1 MTTKNVSDAD
11 RNQIDDLEMV
21 RKKRNKRRKN
31 RKLRIIFI
39 IIVAAAVALIT
50 FFTIFNMTYG
60 SYKTEQSWSRE
71 SDTNT
76 KFVPYNNGY
85 IRYGSSG
92 AAFVS
97 GAGVQQWNV
106 SYSMQNPAISQKD
119 NNLVIGDVGGNTV
132 VMLNENGEVGR
143 INTEYNILKVEA
155 AGSGIAGVVM
165 QSDADNYINMYGGD
179 SSLIYSIRT
188 NITGD
193 GYPVDIAIS
202 NDSAKLIVAYA
213 KTNDSTVVSNLVFY
227 NFSGDAGNKDT
238 RVVGGYN
245 DFDGKLVGHVAFLSN
260 DTAIAVSE
268 NSLRY
273 YTVGTTPSAGE
284 KIALDSKIKDV
295 FYSSGNV
302 GIVSETGNEEN
313 PYNIKIFNSN
323 GGKLSDVNYET
334 NYDTYNFDGNT
345 VLMYGGSNF
354 AIMNLSGKFI
364 TKQNIDGTVTAFIS
378 TGRRGKYYLVDDRF
392 ISQIKLT

>member
-1 MTTKNVSDAD
+1 M
-11 RNQIDDLEMV
+11 
-21 RKKRNKRRKN
+21 
-31 RKLRIIFI
+31 
-39 IIVAAAVALIT
+39 
-50 FFTIFNMTYG
+50 
-60 SYKTEQSWSRE
+60 
-71 SDTNT
+71 
-76 KFVPYNNGY
+76 
-85 IRYGSSG
+85 
-92 AAFVS
+92 
-97 GAGVQQWNV
+97 
-106 SYSMQNPAISQKD
+106 
-119 NNLVIGDVGGNTV
+119 
-132 VMLNENGEVGR
+132 
-143 INTEYNILKVEA
+143 
-155 AGSGIAGVVM
+155 
-165 QSDADNYINMYGGD
+165 
-179 SSLIYSIRT
+179 
-188 NITGD
+188 
-193 GYPVDIAIS
+193 
-202 NDSAKLIVAYA
+202 
-213 KTNDSTVVSNLVFY
+213 
-227 NFSGDAGNKDT
+227 
-238 RVVGGYN
+238 
-245 DFDGKLVGHVAFLSN
+245 SN

-364 TKQNIDGTVTAFIS
+364 TKQTIDGTVTAFIS